1 MCPGACSDPRGPA
14 DSRKEH
20 SGPQELASGMGSLS
34 CQDMAQGVPSWDL
47 PEPVRWG
54 PVHLAGLPGARGLHV
69 ELFLLT
75 YVLTVAGNLAILS
88 LVGAH
93 RRLQTPMYFF
103 LCNLSF
109 LEIWFTTA
117 CMPKMLAVFTSRS
130 GAISFSGCAVQMHF
144 IFSLGCTEDF
154 LLAAMAY
161 DCYLAVC
168 LPLRYGSFMTPGF
181 SGHLALGSWLCG
193 FSAIIVPTALISCL
207 FFCGS
212 RVLNHFWDIP
222 PWIVLPSASLGVI
235 TLVCHVITLGVIT
248 LVSYAHIVVAVVR
261 TPSLQGRPRAFS
273 ACSSHLA
280 VVLIWYGPTV
290 FLHVRTLVESS
301 LDLTKAVTVLS
312 TTVTPVLNPF
322 IYTLRNE
329 DVKEALRKGVW
340 RT

>member
-93 RRLQTPMYFF
+93 RRLQTPIYFF

-117 CMPKMLAVFTSRS
+117 CMPKTLAVFTSRS

-144 IFSLGCTEDF
+144 VFSLGCTEDF

-168 LPLRYGSFMTPGF
+168 LPLRYGSFMTPRF
-181 SGHLALGSWLCG
+181 SGHLPPFLLWLTGPQPLLGHPALDRAAFCVILG
-193 FSAIIVPTALISCL
+193 F
-207 FFCGS
+207 
-212 RVLNHFWDIP
+212 RVITLVYD
-222 PWIVLPSASLGVI
+222 VTTLGVI

-301 LDLTKAVTVLS
+301 LDLTKAVAVLS

-340 RT
+340 WT